1 MGGAPV
7 DGPGSSRTRPKMSIN
22 DFREAIKTAESFA
35 EYESRARN
43 EGRDFKVPVHRN
55 NHRFEARAPRGR
67 HPDAAATPRARKKGL
82 RACSVPSCHGGCATC
97 MPRLAPRQKAIV
109 NLCFARYNQ
118 LKRERAAL
126 APVIGEETGF
136 YTMDGEGRETKVR
149 PSPRAARDARRL
161 VPSRSL
167 PRAGPRRD
175 PQGARE
181 QAGPLRSLSESG
193 KVPGYLWAQ
202 MGLRQSRF
210 SGKAGDQDDERVR
223 VEARARGEPR
233 RVRWRPPRHVRV
245 LYRGYQ
251 REQ

>member
-1 MGGAPV
+1 
-7 DGPGSSRTRPKMSIN
+7 MSVN
-22 DFREAIKTAESFA
+22 DFLEAIKTAESFA
-35 EYESRARN
+35 EYESRARD
-43 EGRDFKVPVHRN
+43 EGREFFVPVHRN

-67 HPDAAATPRARKKGL
+67 HPDAAARPRARKKGL

-109 NLCFARYNQ
+109 DLCFARYNQ

-126 APVIGEETGF
+126 APVIGEETDF

-193 KVPGYLWAQ
+193 KVPGYL
-202 MGLRQSRF
+202 
-210 SGKAGDQDDERVR
+210 
-223 VEARARGEPR
+223 
-233 RVRWRPPRHVRV
+233 
-245 LYRGYQ
+245 
-251 REQ
+251 